1 MHFMGSP
8 SFDSAMVT
16 VPASASAASS
26 SDFSGRVGIPGVR
39 HNVSLKKFIIFM
51 N

>member
-26 SDFSGRVGIPGVR
+26 SDFSGRVGIPL
-39 HNVSLKKFIIFM
+39 VSGTM
-51 N
+51 SA